1 MAVYFADKDAFK
13 GSLINT
19 LREVRPSYFFAVPR
33 VWEKFEEAM
42 VTIGRKNTGVK
53 KVLVDW
59 AKGVGF
65 EHSQRILEGNGMTSW
80 RWLVANQGRLY
91 NASCG
96 SLDYLNCLN

>member
-53 KVLVDW
+53 KALVDW